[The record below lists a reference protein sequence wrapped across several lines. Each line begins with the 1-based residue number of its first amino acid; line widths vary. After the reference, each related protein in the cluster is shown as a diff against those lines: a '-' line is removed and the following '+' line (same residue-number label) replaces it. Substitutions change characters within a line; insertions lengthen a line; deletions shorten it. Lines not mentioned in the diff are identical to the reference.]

1 MTLTPKRREALA
13 AALEER
19 RCPQAKEHGVCMHE
33 LCYEDKFAAA
43 AMRAVMGRGVA
54 LQAKSRFPGIEHAL
68 GKLIREYG
76 NHVGVIPRLAGWPP
90 VAAISF
96 PVKHHWRQA
105 ARSRLDYPF
114 GQGTCLDF
122 GGALDDYRSPPS
134 WVWQRTPSLG
144 ECRTLSGRAR

>member
-1 MTLTPKRREALA
+1 M
-13 AALEER
+13 
-19 RCPQAKEHGVCMHE
+19 KEVRGDLWGFPADAYVVTTNGAIRA
-33 LCYEDKFAAA
+33 DGA
-43 AMRAVMGRGVA
+43 AVMGRGVA

-114 GQGTCLDF
+114 GQGSCLDF